1 VGVGQKSVHLVETA
15 MQMQKEESTRL
26 FLQGHSYTKQWG
38 HEKRGAKAIDME
50 QKIQENSVCLYVCV
64 CVCVHVAGGGGIN
77 FG

>member
-1 VGVGQKSVHLVETA
+1 MGVCQKSVRLVETA

-50 QKIQENSVCLYVCV
+50 QKIQVNSALEVPGEMRSVQD
-64 CVCVHVAGGGGIN
+64 G
-77 FG
+77 